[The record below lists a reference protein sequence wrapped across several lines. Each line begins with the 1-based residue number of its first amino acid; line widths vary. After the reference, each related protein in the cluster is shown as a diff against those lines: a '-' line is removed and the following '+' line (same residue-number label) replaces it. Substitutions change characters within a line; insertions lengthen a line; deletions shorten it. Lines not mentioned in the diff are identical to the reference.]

1 MNWFALPAAAEA
13 RRPAEVPADSLW
25 RLVGPAAAVALLGIS
40 RLLPETGFG
49 LWVRLGAA
57 TLVLLLPGVFVAR
70 CLGQRNASAAFAASI
85 TLVGAGLALTFALGA
100 SLDATLVFVLAA
112 GAVALAWSLVGREL
126 PGRRL
131 PGTARL
137 TRGVLALAGL
147 GLGAGLWFAQ
157 GAFTGDAFFHLGRI
171 RKLDALGSLSLH
183 NVGEFAHGGL
193 HPGYAF
199 PLWHAWLALIARL
212 AGVDPTSVGMHE
224 SSLLAPLALVL
235 IFEMGWAI
243 FRSAG
248 IATAVVL
255 GQVAIK
261 CFAPGHAGVYPFLWE
276 PSTVATQLLL
286 PAAVALFFVFV
297 RKPAWP
303 VGVIL
308 GAASVSLALVH
319 PTYALFLAIPLG
331 GYVLARALLTR
342 GADLRNGV
350 LGFAVFGLPM
360 ALAFLWLEPVVKQ
373 TIPVSP
379 GPKQLENNLHH
390 YGADL
395 VVHSLSRYALAPGR
409 IDRNGSVAVAA
420 LLLVPLALLAR
431 RRRWSALVLGGTVA
445 VLAIELWP
453 LLFPHF
459 SDAVS
464 LSQSRRAAGFI
475 PFAVALAGGAAVVSR
490 YSRALALIGGLVGGI
505 WLQVAFS
512 GDFGLRAPRTEPG
525 WVVWIALYGG
535 IAALVA
541 GGCLA
546 WLRRDSVLAVPRG
559 QRGGVTA
566 LAVFLFV
573 LPVAVHGFSHWG
585 PQTSR
590 DPQALTPGLIR
601 FLQQDVSPRSIVLA
615 DLGTSYRAT
624 AYAPVYVVAVPPT
637 HAANTRPNELHKRK
651 LAVLR
656 FLLHPT
662 LAVPDRW
669 RALLIVFTRAE
680 RYRAIEALGLRP
692 VYQDRRFVAFTQY
705 LPPLPSSSPPRR

>member
-1 MNWFALPAAAEA
+1 MNWLALPAAAEA

-70 CLGQRNASAAFAASI
+70 CLGQRNAAASFAASV

-112 GAVALAWSLVGREL
+112 GAVAFGSSLVGREL

-131 PGTARL
+131 PGTARF
-137 TRGVLALAGL
+137 TRGLLALAGL

-199 PLWHAWLALIARL
+199 PLWHAWLALVARL

-235 IFEMGWAI
+235 VFEMGWAI

-248 IATAVVL
+248 VAVAVVL

-297 RKPAWP
+297 RKPVWP

-342 GADLRNGV
+342 GADFRNGV

-360 ALAFLWLEPVVKQ
+360 ALAFLWLEPVVQQ

-379 GPKQLENNLHH
+379 GPKQLAANLYH
-390 YGADL
+390 YRHDL
-395 VVHSLSRYALAPGR
+395 VGWQSLTHYSLAPGR

-445 VLAIELWP
+445 VLGIELWP
-453 LLFPHF
+453 LVFPHF

-475 PFAVALAGGAAVVSR
+475 PFAVALAGGAAVASR
-490 YSRALALIGGLVGGI
+490 YSRALALVGGLVGGI
-505 WLQVAFS
+505 WLQVAYS
-512 GDFGLRAPRTEPG
+512 GDFGLRAPRTEPS

-535 IAALVA
+535 IAALIV

-546 WLRRDSVLAVPRG
+546 WLRRDSVAVMPRG
-559 QRGGVTA
+559 QRGATA
-566 LAVFLFV
+566 AFAVCLFV

-585 PQTSR
+585 PQTSS

-601 FLQQDVSPRSIVLA
+601 FLQQAVPPRSVVLG

-624 AYAPVYVVAVPPT
+624 AFAPVYVVAVPPT

-656 FLLHPT
+656 FLVRPT
-662 LAVPDRW
+662 LDVPRRW
-669 RALLIVFTRAE
+669 RAGWIVLTRAE
-680 RYRAIEALGLRP
+680 KYRAIEAQGLRP
-692 VYQDRRFVAFTQY
+692 VYADGRFVAFRVH
-705 LPPLPSSSPPRR
+705 LPPLPLRR